1 MCGGSPVC
9 KHPHSQE
16 ELGEWLVRWQHRD
29 QRRKEGLRLARMTL
43 QSDGRNGVPI
53 VASKVGRTGWV
64 GTGLVGTGRVG
75 DRVDGGTGWMGVG
88 GQGGWGDRVDG
99 DRVGGDRVG
108 GGWGQGG
115 WGNRAGGGTRWVR
128 EEHCLYPRGSATYA
142 EVNDHKYMDG

>member
-53 VASKVGRTGWV
+53 VAS
-64 GTGLVGTGRVG
+64 
-75 DRVDGGTGWMGVG
+75 TGWMG
-88 GQGGWGDRVDG
+88 GQGGWGDRV
-99 DRVGGDRVG
+99 G
-108 GGWGQGG
+108 GGWGPGWWVGGQGG
-115 WGNRAGGGTRWVR
+115 
-128 EEHCLYPRGSATYA
+128 
-142 EVNDHKYMDG
+142 